1 MFKQYSCHLWEEVEA
16 NKNFEYNVS
25 SFMCRS
31 YYATNPSPSM
41 TSSTAIQVAR
51 SDMEGLLGRGV
62 SGFWSLTGWVVKVGC

>member
-31 YYATNPSPSM
+31 YYATNPSSM